1 MQGACVQD
9 VLDSIVPALL
19 ADKNRK
25 FIFVEQAMINA
36 FLSLM
41 LLLFGFSYNKNW
53 RKKKKKKGYMVIKI
67 FLLIEFFLFYGT
79 PGKQKPAR
87 EAA

>member
-36 FLSLM
+36 FLNLM
-41 LLLFGFSYNKNW
+41 LLLFGFSYNKN
-53 RKKKKKKGYMVIKI
+53 
-67 FLLIEFFLFYGT
+67 
-79 PGKQKPAR
+79 
-87 EAA
+87 